1 MTLKQFCDSLTP
13 EQKTY
18 FLNYVQNQQDK
29 LYEHGYEAGTRNGL
43 YKARDLIN
51 KEFGL

>member
-13 EQKTY
+13 EQKKY
-18 FLNYVQNQQDK
+18 FTNYVYQRQEKMYD
-29 LYEHGYEAGTRNGL
+29 HGYEAGTRNGL
-43 YKARDLIN
+43 KKARDLIN